1 MVFNIAIKAG
11 YWADAVLMLAALNA
25 MSVKILQGDMCFMA
39 LVYAN
44 AGSWKFWRHGKKRR
58 MVPSDGF
65 VLVER
70 ARIV

>member
-11 YWADAVLMLAALNA
+11 YWADAVLMAALNA
-25 MSVKILQGDMCFMA
+25 TSVKILQVDMCFMA

-65 VLVER
+65 VVER